1 MEKFYLCVDLKTF
14 FASVECVER
23 NLDPFKTF
31 LVVADSTSKGAICLA
46 ITPKMKSLGI
56 RNRCRMYEIPK
67 NIKPI
72 IVKPRMKK
80 YLEYSSKIYEIY
92 LEYFSSS
99 DIYIYSI
106 DEVFIDITP
115 YLKMYNKT
123 PLELAKFI
131 IEKVYKKSKITATAG
146 VGTNLYLAKIAMDI
160 IAKHNS
166 SNIGYLTETVY
177 KEKLWHHTPLHDFWQ
192 IGIKTEERLHKLH
205 LKDMYDISCC
215 DEKKLYK
222 EFGVNAKYLIDHSK
236 GIEPLTIND
245 LKNYVPKQKSISNS
259 QILPKDYNYLDAR
272 KVLIEMVDNIVLRL
286 VEKNLYTD
294 SFGIFIGY
302 SSLEKPLNFTKKL
315 KKKTNSYRTIL
326 NNVLEEYDYRVQEDY
341 FIRKIGIYLGNLSK
355 KEYEQLDIFNCYIE
369 EKQDE
374 FLEKTINEIKDK
386 YGKNSILRGVSYL
399 EGATA
404 KKRNSLI
411 GGHNE

>member
-1 MEKFYLCVDLKTF
+1 MNKFYLCVDLKTF

-23 NLDPFKTF
+23 NLDPFKTD
-31 LVVADSTSKGAICLA
+31 LVVTDSETNGVCLA
-46 ITPKMKSLGI
+46 ITPKMKARGI
-56 RNRCRMYEIPK
+56 KNRCRMYEIPK

-123 PLELAKFI
+123 PLELANFI
-131 IEKVYKKSKITATAG
+131 IEKVYEKSKITATAG

-160 IAKHNS
+160 IAKHNQ
-166 SNIGYLTETVY
+166 SNIGYLTETLY
-177 KEKLWHHTPLHDFWQ
+177 KEKLWHHKPLHDFWQ
-192 IGIKTEERLHKLH
+192 IGIKTEEKLHKLH
-205 LKDMYDISCC
+205 IKDMYDISCY

-236 GIEPLTIND
+236 GIEPLTIKD

-259 QILPKDYNYLDAR
+259 QILSRNYNYIDAR
-272 KVLIEMVDNIVLRL
+272 KVLIEMVDSIVLRL

-294 SFGIFIGY
+294 SFGIYIGY
-302 SSLEKPLNFTKKL
+302 SYSSSKPLSITKKL

-326 NNVLEEYDYRVQEDY
+326 KYVLEEYDYRVQEEC

-404 KKRNSLI
+404 KKRNTLI